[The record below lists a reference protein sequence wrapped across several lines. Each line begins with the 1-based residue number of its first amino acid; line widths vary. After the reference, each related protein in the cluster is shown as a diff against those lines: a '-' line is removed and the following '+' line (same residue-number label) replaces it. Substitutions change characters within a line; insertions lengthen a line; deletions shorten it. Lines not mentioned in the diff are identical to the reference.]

1 LHLTRSDIRD
11 EWKTI
16 TTRAARQHI
25 RSKKIEKIST
35 MIFAGE
41 IRAARGLLGWT
52 QVELAE
58 AAGVGIAT
66 VRRLEAAG
74 AEIRGSVETVWK
86 IQTALEAAGIEFI
99 SAEGGKGPGVR
110 LKAPARPAQKS
121 GRKGS

>member
-1 LHLTRSDIRD
+1 
-11 EWKTI
+11 
-16 TTRAARQHI
+16 
-25 RSKKIEKIST
+25 
-35 MIFAGE
+35 MIFANE

-58 AAGVGIAT
+58 AACVGIAT

-86 IQTALEAAGIEFI
+86 IQSALEAAGIEFI

-110 LKAPARPAQKS
+110 LKAPARPGQKS
-121 GRKGS
+121 RRRRS

>member
-1 LHLTRSDIRD
+1 
-11 EWKTI
+11 
-16 TTRAARQHI
+16 
-25 RSKKIEKIST
+25 

-58 AAGVGIAT
+58 AAVGIAT

-86 IQTALEAAGIEFI
+86 IQQALEAAGIEFI

-110 LKAPARPAQKS
+110 LKAPARLAQKS
-121 GRKGS
+121 GRKRS

>member
-1 LHLTRSDIRD
+1 
-11 EWKTI
+11 
-16 TTRAARQHI
+16 
-25 RSKKIEKIST
+25 
-35 MIFAGE
+35 MIFANE

-58 AAGVGIAT
+58 AACVGIAT

-86 IQTALEAAGIEFI
+86 IQIALEAAGIEFT